1 MKAILERDLEEALKI
16 IISDNNIKNLSLF
29 ELKKEA
35 PYFTQFFKM
44 TL

>member
-35 PYFTQFFKM
+35 AYFTQFFKM